1 MFNTRNLYRKADTK
15 LETFGLIF
23 DIDGVVVGS
32 TAYQIAAWQRLCSER
47 EVDLASTEVA
57 ARACGTATEIA
68 SRLFGNRLGDKELA
82 LIVERHT
89 ELFCELYRPHM
100 RLIDGLKKF
109 LDDARSANLPMAL
122 VSNNNTQI
130 IHFLL
135 DSLYLNSYFKVHVT
149 AEDIDR
155 GKPYP
160 DAHLK
165 AALRLGL
172 MPEDC
177 IAFEGS
183 EAGLDAALRAGI
195 KAFFVQTSDNTP
207 ALNQPNLI
215 QQIADYR
222 TLRPPLA
229 YTYSKMI
236 AL

>member
-1 MFNTRNLYRKADTK
+1 MFNTRNLHRKVDAK
-15 LETFGLIF
+15 VETFGLIF

-32 TAYQIAAWQRLCSER
+32 EDYQIMAWQRLCSER
-47 EVDLASTEVA
+47 KVDLASTEVA
-57 ARACGTATEIA
+57 ARTCGTATEIA
-68 SRLFGNRLGDKELA
+68 SRLFGNRLSDQELA
-82 LIVERHT
+82 LIVDRQT
-89 ELFCELYRPHM
+89 ELFCEVYRPHL

-109 LDDARSANLPMAL
+109 LDDARSANIPMAL
-122 VSNNNTQI
+122 ACNSNTQI

-135 DSLYLNSYFKVHVT
+135 DSLYLNSYFKVYVT

-183 EAGLDAALRAGI
+183 EAGIDAALRAGI
-195 KAFFVQTSDNTP
+195 KTFFVQAPGHLTT
-207 ALNQPNLI
+207 LNQPNLI
-215 QQIADYR
+215 QEIADYR

-236 AL
+236 TL